1 MPGDIAGDRLSRMNA
16 ERRKAMTDDNFKKY
30 GDPKRTDYARGLEQ
44 EIAPD
49 VWNRLGG
56 NGSLRIN
63 IDTDVL
69 WVYGDWNPY
78 GPTKDGEYD
87 VGKDAQNWVSY
98 MVLSTI
104 NRLIDRG
111 DLKVPED

>member
-1 MPGDIAGDRLSRMNA
+1 MA
-16 ERRKAMTDDNFKKY
+16 DDNFKKY

-44 EIAPD
+44 EIAPE
-49 VWNRLGG
+49 VWKRLAG

-63 IDTDVL
+63 IDTDVNC
-69 WVYGDWNPY
+69 YGEWEPY
-78 GPTKDGEYD
+78 GPDKNDGYD
-87 VGKDAQNWVSY
+87 DVREAQSWVTYFVRSA
-98 MVLSTI
+98 V